1 MPTSTTAGSQPRP
14 QSMRDPAASD
24 SRLVQQLTADERA
37 RLFAGAQER
46 KFKNGQLIF
55 QRGDEGGS
63 MMAVLDGRVRIS
75 IASEDGREIVL
86 TIIEPGQVF
95 GEIALL
101 DGRGRTADAYA
112 MGETRLQVL
121 YMRDAIPVLERDP
134 KLAVRLL
141 QILCER
147 VRHANDIC
155 ESVVFLDL
163 PTRLA
168 RLLLQLDR
176 THGQPVPGG
185 RRIGIRL
192 SQAEMGNLVAASR
205 ETVNKQL
212 KQWEAEGVLALDH
225 GHVVLRHR
233 NALADYAPD
242 LA

>member
-1 MPTSTTAGSQPRP
+1 MITTSASGQARP
-14 QSMRDPAASD
+14 QSLRDPAASD
-24 SRLVQQLTADERA
+24 SRLVQLLTAEERA

-46 KFKNGQLIF
+46 RYRNGQLIF

-63 MMAVLDGRVRIS
+63 MMSVVEGRVRIS

-86 TIIEPGQVF
+86 TILEPGGVF

-112 MGETRLQVL
+112 MGDTRLQVL
-121 YMRDAIPVLERDP
+121 HMRDALPILERDAQ
-134 KLAVRLL
+134 LAVRLL
-141 QILCER
+141 RLLCER

-212 KQWEAEGVLALDH
+212 KQWEGEGVLALDH
-225 GHVVLRHR
+225 GHVVLKRR
-233 NALADYAPD
+233 AALEDYAPD

>member
-1 MPTSTTAGSQPRP
+1 MIRSSERQQTAPTSMS
-14 QSMRDPAASD
+14 DPKADD
-24 SRLVQQLTADERA
+24 SRLVQQLTAEERA

-46 KFKNGQLIF
+46 RYKNGQLIF

-63 MMAVLDGRVRIS
+63 MMAVVEGRVRIS

-86 TIIEPGQVF
+86 SIVEPGGVF

-101 DGRGRTADAYA
+101 DGRGRTADAYT

-121 YMRDAIPVLERDP
+121 HLRDAIPILERDG

-141 QILCER
+141 QLLCER
-147 VRHANDIC
+147 VRHANEIC

-192 SQAEMGNLVAASR
+192 SQAEMGNLVASSR

-225 GHVVLRHR
+225 GHVVLKRHG
-233 NALADYAPD
+233 ALADYAPD